1 MIVKEEYRTR
11 EDGVRLYRT
20 YSDIGNYIRQVET
33 NIIYAEAIDVEDALF
48 TYEETE
54 DKIEIEQV
62 EATQYAYGKGI

>member
-1 MIVKEEYRTR
+1 MIIKEEYRTR

-33 NIIYAEAIDVEDALF
+33 NVIYAEAVDVEGALF

-62 EATQYAYGKGI
+62 EFNNN

>member
-1 MIVKEEYRTR
+1 MIIKEEYKTR

-33 NIIYAEAIDVEDALF
+33 NVIYAEAVDVEGALF

-62 EATQYAYGKGI
+62 EAED

>member
-1 MIVKEEYRTR
+1 MIIKEEYRTR

-33 NIIYAEAIDVEDALF
+33 NIIYAEAIDVEGALF

>member
-20 YSDIGNYIRQVET
+20 YSDIGNYIHQVET
-33 NIIYAEAIDVEDALF
+33 NVIYEEAIDVEGTLF

-62 EATQYAYGKGI
+62 EFNNN

>member
-11 EDGVRLYRT
+11 EDGLRLYRT

-33 NIIYAEAIDVEDALF
+33 NVIYEEAIDVEGALF

-62 EATQYAYGKGI
+62 EFNNN

>member
-33 NIIYAEAIDVEDALF
+33 DVIYAEAIDVEAALF
-48 TYEETE
+48 TYAETE
-54 DKIEIEQV
+54 DKIEIEQP
-62 EATQYAYGKGI
+62 ESTQYAYEKDM

>member
-33 NIIYAEAIDVEDALF
+33 NVIYAEAIDVEGALF

-54 DKIEIEQV
+54 DKIEIEQA
-62 EATQYAYGKGI
+62 EAED

>member
-33 NIIYAEAIDVEDALF
+33 NVIYAEAIDVEGALF

-54 DKIEIEQV
+54 DKIEIKQIEFNNN
-62 EATQYAYGKGI
+62 

>member
-1 MIVKEEYRTR
+1 MIVKEEYKTR

-33 NIIYAEAIDVEDALF
+33 NVIYAEAVDVEGALF

-62 EATQYAYGKGI
+62 EATQYAYGKGM

>member
-33 NIIYAEAIDVEDALF
+33 NVIYAEAIDVEGALF

-54 DKIEIEQV
+54 DKIEIEQIEV
-62 EATQYAYGKGI
+62 ED

>member
-33 NIIYAEAIDVEDALF
+33 DVIYAEAIDVEGALF

-54 DKIEIEQV
+54 DKIEIEQI
-62 EATQYAYGKGI
+62 EFNNN

>member
-1 MIVKEEYRTR
+1 MIIKEEYRTR

-33 NIIYAEAIDVEDALF
+33 NIIYAEAVDVEGALF

-62 EATQYAYGKGI
+62 EATQYAYGKGV

>member
-33 NIIYAEAIDVEDALF
+33 NVIYAEAIDVEDALF

-54 DKIEIEQV
+54 DKIEIEQI
-62 EATQYAYGKGI
+62 EFNNN

>member
-33 NIIYAEAIDVEDALF
+33 NVIYAEAIDVEGAL
-48 TYEETE
+48 
-54 DKIEIEQV
+54 
-62 EATQYAYGKGI
+62 

>member
-1 MIVKEEYRTR
+1 MIIKEEYRTR

-33 NIIYAEAIDVEDALF
+33 GVIYEEAIDVEGSLF

-62 EATQYAYGKGI
+62 EATQYAYGKGV

>member
-20 YSDIGNYIRQVET
+20 YSDIGNYIRQIET
-33 NIIYAEAIDVEDALF
+33 NVIYEEAIDVEGALF

-54 DKIEIEQV
+54 DKIEIEQI
-62 EATQYAYGKGI
+62 EFNNN

>member
-33 NIIYAEAIDVEDALF
+33 NVIYEEAIDVEGVLF

-62 EATQYAYGKGI
+62 EAED

>member
-1 MIVKEEYRTR
+1 MIIKEEYRTR

-33 NIIYAEAIDVEDALF
+33 NVIYAEAIDVEGALF

-62 EATQYAYGKGI
+62 EVED

>member
-33 NIIYAEAIDVEDALF
+33 NVIYAEAIDVEDALF

-62 EATQYAYGKGI
+62 EFNNN

>member
-1 MIVKEEYRTR
+1 MIIKEEYRTR

-33 NIIYAEAIDVEDALF
+33 NVIYAEAIDVEGALF

-54 DKIEIEQV
+54 DKIEIEQA
-62 EATQYAYGKGI
+62 ESTQYAYEKGM

>member
-33 NIIYAEAIDVEDALF
+33 NVIYAEAVDVEGALF

-62 EATQYAYGKGI
+62 EATQYAYGKGV

>member
-33 NIIYAEAIDVEDALF
+33 NVIYAEAIDVEDALF

-62 EATQYAYGKGI
+62 EATQYAYEKGM

>member
-1 MIVKEEYRTR
+1 MIIKEEYRTR

-33 NIIYAEAIDVEDALF
+33 NVIYAEAVDVEGALF

-62 EATQYAYGKGI
+62 EAED

>member
-33 NIIYAEAIDVEDALF
+33 NVIYAEAIDVEGALF

-54 DKIEIEQV
+54 DKIEIEQI
-62 EATQYAYGKGI
+62 EFNNN

>member
-1 MIVKEEYRTR
+1 MIIKEEYRTR

-33 NIIYAEAIDVEDALF
+33 NIIYAEAIDVEGALF

-62 EATQYAYGKGI
+62 EATQYAYGKGV